1 MKTLSLI
8 VLCFLSSVIFSQ
20 SKFDTIFLSKSK
32 NNKVYLDKDYKKF
45 EHHNIDTTSNIYLPL
60 YLYKNK
66 YYLYKPCD
74 GYHDK
79 SILIKEKSA
88 SINIGED
95 QYFNISNKI
104 KNNRKT
110 SYLLISQNINTELEI
125 KKINKKMYVIRFDN
139 NYYLMTNSNQIK
151 KFPIIINDCPNE
163 KVDEFIFDNID
174 AKSIFESTN

>member
-8 VLCFLSSVIFSQ
+8 VLCFLSSAIFSQ
-20 SKFDTIFLSKSK
+20 SKSDTIFLSKSK

-45 EHHNIDTTSNIYLPL
+45 EHHNIDTTSKIYIPL

-74 GYHDK
+74 DYHDK
-79 SILIKEKSA
+79 SILINEKSA